1 MRKLGVAVLIS
12 IFLLCPVVASANSI
26 TTDQC
31 IGKVTLILSADDFEE
46 VILYDSDENPSYYTY
61 ATDYEAFANG
71 SDTPV
76 EIFCVEDEAAHL
88 GPAEIVYSLY
98 TLASNDYTNKVV
110 AWIAEKYWESD
121 KTLAQLAIWYYLE
134 IIDSISN
141 MDLITDLA
149 SILYAAEDVDFS
161 DSSNDF
167 TKNWLIATKEG
178 EQDYLIRAT
187 APVPEPATM
196 LLLGTG
202 LVGLAGASRKKF
214 KK

>member
-31 IGKVTLILSADDFEE
+31 LGTVTLVLSVNAAETEKVVLDD
-46 VILYDSDENPSYYTY
+46 DSVHNYY
-61 ATDYEAFANG
+61 TDYEAFANG

-88 GPAEIVYSLY
+88 GPKIEYSLY
-98 TLASNDYTNKVV
+98 TLASDDYTNKVV
-110 AWIAEKYWESD
+110 AWIAEEYWESEQ
-121 KTLAQLAIWYYLE
+121 KTLAQLAIWWYLE
-134 IIDSISN
+134 VIENVDDMLLVEDIYDI
-141 MDLITDLA
+141 LA
-149 SILYAAEDVDFS
+149 AAEYAALDP
-161 DSSNDF
+161 SNDY
-167 TKNWLIATKEG
+167 TNNWFLATLGG